1 MSLEKSG
8 YKRPSWDIYFMEIME
23 AIAKRGTCDRGRS
36 GCVIAKDRQLIA
48 AGYVGSPIGEGHC
61 DDIGHLFQKR
71 YDANGKFSLHCV
83 RTVHA
88 EQNAICQAAKRGI
101 SVEGGTLYCK
111 MTPCPVCAKL
121 IINCGIVRVVCQKRY
136 HDGAEAERLFLK
148 AGVAL
153 EHMSEDEESY
163 SGKGNK
169 SKQDKKEEDT
179 EWRPA
184 PLGEDRVEPNPPERK
199 KLKIKKL
206 DETAIVPEFAR
217 EGDAGLDLFAITG
230 IEVAPGERVK
240 IPTGIAM
247 EIPEGFVGLIWDRT
261 GVSLKKGLKII
272 GGVVDSGFR
281 GEVQILMANISDDP
295 VTIVAGDK
303 IAQMLIQ
310 PFERPQIEI
319 SDELSETDR
328 GDQMFGSSDQPRKDS
343 DFVKLD
349 EILAQKEKE
358 LKEDNGSKKGRW

>member
-1 MSLEKSG
+1 
-8 YKRPSWDIYFMEIME
+8 
-23 AIAKRGTCDRGRS
+23 
-36 GCVIAKDRQLIA
+36 
-48 AGYVGSPIGEGHC
+48 
-61 DDIGHLFQKR
+61 
-71 YDANGKFSLHCV
+71 
-83 RTVHA
+83 
-88 EQNAICQAAKRGI
+88 
-101 SVEGGTLYCK
+101 
-111 MTPCPVCAKL
+111 
-121 IINCGIVRVVCQKRY
+121 
-136 HDGAEAERLFLK
+136 
-148 AGVAL
+148 
-153 EHMSEDEESY
+153 
-163 SGKGNK
+163 
-169 SKQDKKEEDT
+169 
-179 EWRPA
+179 
-184 PLGEDRVEPNPPERK
+184 LGEDRVEPNPPERK